1 MEEDE
6 GATGLQPL
14 WQGSRGA
21 FAAFSVLSALW
32 TERNLIR
39 LLVKRDFTSRY
50 RRASLGI
57 GWAILEPLLLAAVYT
72 FIFQIL
78 VGTDRF
84 AYPML
89 VFIGAMFWRLFSTV
103 LSTSSNSL
111 ISSRNLFQFAR
122 VPKSIF
128 AVSGAVMAFQTSLLA
143 MVSLV
148 PMMLYY
154 DLSMTWSMLLIPLWL
169 ALTATIACAMG
180 LLLAPLATR
189 IPDVMHAIRFI
200 LRVGF
205 FLSPVMWTYDM
216 FGRRFGDGWLAV
228 IIQCNPTIVPIT
240 EVRSALLGEPTG
252 IPGFGYAAFLGVCL
266 SSLFLGAMVFERN
279 AHKAVVY
286 A

>member
-1 MEEDE
+1 MNEDSDE
-6 GATGLQPL
+6 GLTPL
-14 WQGSRGA
+14 WQGGGR
-21 FAAFSVLSALW
+21 LSTPFRTVQQLW
-32 TERNLIR
+32 QERNLIR

-50 RRASLGI
+50 RRAGLGL

-84 AYPML
+84 AYPLM

-122 VPKSIF
+122 VPKAIF
-128 AVSGAVMAFQTSLLA
+128 SASSAVMAFQMALLS
-143 MVSLV
+143 MVSIFPFV
-148 PMMLYY
+148 WWY
-154 DLSMTWSMLLIPLWL
+154 DLEMSWSYLLIPVWL
-169 ALTATIACAMG
+169 AITALVAWATGI
-180 LLLAPLATR
+180 LLAPLATR
-189 IPDVMHAIRFI
+189 VPDVMHAIRFI

-216 FGRRFGDGWLAV
+216 FGKRFGDGWLAAIV
-228 IIQCNPTIVPIT
+228 QCNPTIVPIT
-240 EVRSALLGEPTG
+240 EVRSILLSEPTG
-252 IPGFGYAAFLGVCL
+252 IPTTGYAVFVLVSAL
-266 SSLFLGAMVFERN
+266 SLIIGTIVFESK

>member
-1 MEEDE
+1 MKESSA
-6 GATGLQPL
+6 GALEPL
-14 WQGSRGA
+14 WKGRNPLATPLRTVSD
-21 FAAFSVLSALW
+21 LW

-50 RRASLGI
+50 RRAGLGV

-84 AYPML
+84 AYPLL

-111 ISSRNLFQFAR
+111 IASRNLFQFAR

-128 AVSGAVMAFQTSLLA
+128 AASSAVMAFQMAALS
-143 MVSLV
+143 MVSILPFV
-148 PMMLYY
+148 WYY
-154 DLSMTWSMLLIPLWL
+154 NLSITWSYLLIPLWL
-169 ALTATIACAMG
+169 GLTAAVAWSMG
-180 LLLAPLATR
+180 LLLAPLATKV
-189 IPDVMHAIRFI
+189 PDVMHTIRFL

-216 FGRRFGDGWLAV
+216 FGRRFGDGWLAALV
-228 IIQCNPTIVPIT
+228 QCNPTIVPIT
-240 EVRSALLGEPTG
+240 EVRSILLSEATG
-252 IPGFGYAAFLGVCL
+252 IPALGYQVFVAVSALSFFFGTIIFDT
-266 SSLFLGAMVFERN
+266 R
-279 AHKAVVY
+279 AHKAVIH